1 MNSKLVLEYAFSR
14 DDDDFG
20 WLIAKVQT
28 PHFSGSNGMWVQW
41 QDVGE
46 FAASLLRYPI
56 DVDSPVI
63 GEWGFCEQE
72 QYTEITKI
80 SIAAT
85 GATGALLAAVSLAN
99 YYEPTNRCS
108 TCFKTDYPAADRF
121 RAEIERMMA
130 TLHEQRETLMATRRI
145 LLESGVAGLCR
156 EKNEKQAGAW
166 PACKD

>member
-56 DVDSPVI
+56 DVDSPVT
-63 GEWGFCEQE
+63 GEWGFREQE
-72 QYTEITKI
+72 EYTEITKI

-85 GATGALLAAVSLAN
+85 V
-99 YYEPTNRCS
+99 PQMRCS
-108 TCFKTDYPAADRF
+108 PLSHLRITTSLQTDVA
-121 RAEIERMMA
+121 RAS
-130 TLHEQRETLMATRRI
+130 RRI
-145 LLESGVAGLCR
+145 ILLPIVFARKSNG
-156 EKNEKQAGAW
+156 
-166 PACKD
+166 